1 MTTCVGSLGWW
12 VFGVG
17 VRGLWHFRFFANCFF
32 VGLVRFQHL
41 KSQLRRE
48 ISVDWMSDDAVQDVK
63 AHVDGVVSAKMDGLY
78 EHISGLLSRYAKEA
92 DVKEESDALKTLLFG
107 IEVRFREEH
116 GALVE
121 KINAH
126 TVVTKDQ
133 TSLLDALFNEAK
145 TSNEK
150 VDRLCTHATRLE
162 KIAGDV
168 ATISNAVQGVEN
180 KTEAIPSFSRV

>member
-1 MTTCVGSLGWW
+1 MFDG
-12 VFGVG
+12 
-17 VRGLWHFRFFANCFF
+17 
-32 VGLVRFQHL
+32 
-41 KSQLRRE
+41 
-48 ISVDWMSDDAVQDVK
+48 IVQDVK
-63 AHVDGVVSAKMDGLY
+63 AHVEGVVSAKTGELY
-78 EHISGLLSRYAKEA
+78 EHISGLLSVRSKNAS
-92 DVKEESDALKTLLFG
+92 VMEESDALKTLLFG